1 LKVPQCPMEPV
12 SMFPTPLPERTTC
25 PDTPN
30 REEWEGVWVGSSMA
44 LEPFRPSVSPAVS
57 R

>member
-1 LKVPQCPMEPV
+1 MKVPQCPMEPV